1 MVGGQVKS
9 SFTWLLLLKGFHD
22 EKLFPRASNKRE
34 SFRTSKFHYN
44 YHKNKL
50 ENMAA
55 DLDRAEY
62 HKEMMGNYVARIEA
76 SSKNFWS

>member
-1 MVGGQVKS
+1 MKS
-9 SFTWLLLLKGFHD
+9 F
-22 EKLFPRASNKRE
+22 FPELQIKEN
-34 SFRTSKFHYN
+34 FRTSKFHYN